1 MARWESDNITATPPL
16 PRHRWSRR
24 NQGDHAALRP
34 AIAGAVLLPDPGGDL
49 GDGGPAEEAVV
60 IAIDGLDL
68 CLAAVQLAPAVG
80 FRGMR
85 RTECAADQRARPQVL
100 AVWPS
105 ADLQPALRTP
115 HNIS

>member
-1 MARWESDNITATPPL
+1 MGRWESDNITAPPPL

-68 CLAAVQLAPAVG
+68 GLAAEQLAPAG
-80 FRGMR
+80 GCRGIR
-85 RTECAADQRARPQVL
+85 RTACADDHGARPQ
-100 AVWPS
+100 A
-105 ADLQPALRTP
+105 R
-115 HNIS
+115 